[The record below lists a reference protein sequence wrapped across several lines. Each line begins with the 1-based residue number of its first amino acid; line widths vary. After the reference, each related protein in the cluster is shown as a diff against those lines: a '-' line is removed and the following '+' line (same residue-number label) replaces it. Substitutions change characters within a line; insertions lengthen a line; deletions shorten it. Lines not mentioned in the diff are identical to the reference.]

1 MSTRELYIGLMSGT
15 SIDGIDLALVDM
27 NSGIPKRLAHET
39 FAYSSDLADELHQ
52 LCQSGADEIERMG
65 AADIKLAK
73 AFANAVKQTLA
84 QHNLSPN
91 DIIAIGSHGQTIR
104 HRPNSDYPF
113 TLQIGDPNTLAVET
127 GIDVVSDFR
136 RKDIALGGQGAPLVP
151 AFHNAVFS
159 SDTSNR
165 AIVNIGGIANIT
177 WLPKGQDPI
186 VGFDTGP
193 GNRLMD
199 AWCTTHTGKPFD
211 SNGNWAR
218 QGQVDSE
225 LLQQLLSHPYLAQS
239 FPKSTGRELFNLDWL
254 EQQLSNAGKPNTSV
268 DIQRTLLE
276 FTAESISLHLTQLAE
291 LEEVFICGGGAEN
304 TFLMDRLQQLLA
316 PIKVSS
322 TNSLNI
328 PPDTVEAMAF
338 AWLAY
343 AFKNNIPG
351 NIPSVTGASRE
362 ALLGGLYPAR

>member
-1 MSTRELYIGLMSGT
+1 MATRELYIGLMSGT

-27 NSGIPKRLAHET
+27 SCGIPKRLAHET
-39 FAYSSDLADELHQ
+39 FAYSQELSGELHQ
-52 LCQSGADEIERMG
+52 LCQSGTEEIERMG

-73 AFANAVKQTLA
+73 AFANAVKQTLV
-84 QHNLSPN
+84 QHKLSPN
-91 DIIAIGSHGQTIR
+91 EITAIGSHGQTIR
-104 HRPNSDYPF
+104 HRPNSDHPF

-151 AFHNAVFS
+151 AFHKAVFS

-177 WLPKGQDPI
+177 WLPKDESPI

-199 AWCTTHTGKPFD
+199 AWCKKHTSKPFD
-211 SNGNWAR
+211 SNGAWAQ

-225 LLQQLLSHPYLAQS
+225 LLQKLLSHPYLAQP

-254 EQQLSNAGKPNTSV
+254 NQQLNDAGKSNLPV
-268 DIQRTLLE
+268 DVQRTLLE
-276 FTAESISLHLTQLAE
+276 FTAESISLHLKQLAE
-291 LEEVFICGGGAEN
+291 LEEIFICGGGAEN
-304 TFLMDRLQQLLA
+304 GFLMDRLQQKLS

-322 TNSLNI
+322 TDTLNI

-362 ALLGGLYPAR
+362 AVLGGLYPSL